1 MRGRRGEG
9 GEERVIA
16 SLTINLTV
24 VPTGCSSA
32 SHNSTDTD
40 ARTVKMFKALQWVK
54 AMSILEEA
62 KEQQES
68 VYSHEYS

>member
-1 MRGRRGEG
+1 
-9 GEERVIA
+9 
-16 SLTINLTV
+16 
-24 VPTGCSSA
+24 
-32 SHNSTDTD
+32 
-40 ARTVKMFKALQWVK
+40 MFKALQWVK